1 MRKFI
6 DLNCDMGESY
16 YDKIIGNDEKILPY
30 ITSCN
35 IACGFHGG
43 DSETISKTI
52 LLAIQNNVKI
62 GAHPSFHDIEGFG
75 RRKYTLKSK
84 ELESILLYQISA
96 LKGMAESF
104 GAKLNHVKPH
114 GALYNM
120 ASIDLKIAEIIVK
133 SIKKV
138 DPNLILYGPSM
149 NKWKELSEN
158 HGIKYLSEVFSDRN
172 YNDDLSLV
180 DRKLSN
186 AMITDPGL
194 SLEHINNMI
203 EKGKVKTITGKLE
216 NIELDTICVHGD
228 QPNALLFAKTLH
240 KSLKYRGLI

>member
-1 MRKFI
+1 M
-6 DLNCDMGESY
+6 
-16 YDKIIGNDEKILPY
+16 IIEQIHK
-30 ITSCN
+30 
-35 IACGFHGG
+35 
-43 DSETISKTI
+43 
-52 LLAIQNNVKI
+52 
-62 GAHPSFHDIEGFG
+62 
-75 RRKYTLKSK
+75 
-84 ELESILLYQISA
+84 ILLYQIHA
-96 LKGMAESF
+96 VKGMTESS

-120 ASIDLKIAEIIVK
+120 ASKDLNIAETIVK

-138 DPNLILYGPSM
+138 DSNLILYGPSM

-180 DRKLSN
+180 DRKLGD
-186 AMITDPGL
+186 AMITDPEL

-216 NIELDTICVHGD
+216 KIDLDTICIHGD

-240 KSLKYRGLI
+240 KSLNSRGLI

>member
-16 YDKIIGNDEKILPY
+16 YDKIIGNDKNILPY

-43 DSETISKTI
+43 DPETILKTI
-52 LLAIQNNVKI
+52 CLAIQNNVKI

-75 RRKYTLKSK
+75 RRKYNLKSK
-84 ELESILLYQISA
+84 ELESILLYQIHA
-96 LKGMAESF
+96 VKGMTESS

-120 ASIDLKIAEIIVK
+120 ASKDLNIAETIVK

-138 DPNLILYGPSM
+138 DSNL
-149 NKWKELSEN
+149 
-158 HGIKYLSEVFSDRN
+158 
-172 YNDDLSLV
+172 
-180 DRKLSN
+180 
-186 AMITDPGL
+186 
-194 SLEHINNMI
+194 
-203 EKGKVKTITGKLE
+203 
-216 NIELDTICVHGD
+216 
-228 QPNALLFAKTLH
+228 
-240 KSLKYRGLI
+240 

>member
-1 MRKFI
+1 MKKFI

-16 YDKIIGNDEKILPY
+16 YDKKIGNDEKILPY

-52 LLAIQNNVKI
+52 LLAIKNNVKI

-75 RRKYTLKSK
+75 RRKYNLKKK

-96 LKGMAESF
+96 LKGMVESF

-120 ASIDLKIAEIIVK
+120 ASIDLEIAEIIV
-133 SIKKV
+133 STIKKI
-138 DPNLILYGPSM
+138 DTNLILYGPSM
-149 NKWKELSEN
+149 NKWKELSESN
-158 HGIKYLSEVFSDRN
+158 GIKYLSEVFSDRN
-172 YNDDLSLV
+172 YNDDLTLV
-180 DRKLSN
+180 DRNLNN
-186 AMITDPGL
+186 AMITDPDI
-194 SLEHINNMI
+194 SLNHINSMI
-203 EKGKVKTITGKLE
+203 DLGKVKTISGKLE
-216 NIELDTICVHGD
+216 DIELDTICIHGD
-228 QPNALLFAKTLH
+228 QPNALLFARTIYNDLNSK
-240 KSLKYRGLI
+240 GLI